1 MAINNSF
8 GKFLFYAKKHNVSF
22 EKTLTLGRLKLYIS
36 KNKLQPEL
44 NQIDSG
50 YQLDSIDKDEYSER
64 FFQLLGSKQTDC
76 IDYSDYERANIIHD
90 LNKPIPENLKNQYS
104 VVLDSGTLEHV
115 FNFPVAI
122 KNCLEAVKPGGY
134 FIAITP
140 SNNMLGHGFYQFS
153 PELYFRILSK
163 QNGFKT
169 KLTLLGICDE
179 SGEIVKWYQVTDPH
193 AVKQRVMLCNA
204 HPAYL
209 IVLAQKTEIAD
220 IFKESPYQS
229 DYVSAWENSDTVK
242 QDTVERSLKQTVKS
256 ILPTSVSDKIA
267 RIIHKEKYKAAK
279 NEYLGVYHPDH
290 FREFNFTENLTAE

>member
-1 MAINNSF
+1 MGINNSF
-8 GKFLFYAKKHNVSF
+8 GKFLFYAKNQNVSF

-36 KNKLQPEL
+36 KNQLQQEL
-44 NQIDSG
+44 SKINSG
-50 YQLDSIDKDEYSER
+50 FHLDSIDKDEYSER
-64 FFQLLGSKQTDC
+64 FFQLLGSKQTDSM
-76 IDYSDYERANIIHD
+76 DYSDYEKASIIHD

-104 VVLDSGTLEHV
+104 TVLDSGTLEHV

-122 KNCLEAVKPGGY
+122 KNCLEAVKPGGH

-153 PELYFRILSK
+153 PELYFRILSIK
-163 QNGFKT
+163 NGFQT
-169 KLTLLGICDE
+169 RLALLGVCDE

-209 IVLAQKTEIAD
+209 LILAQKTASVE

-229 DYVSAWENSDTVK
+229 DYVSAWESREAVK
-242 QDTVERSLKQTVKS
+242 QEAERSLKQTVKS

-267 RIIHKEKYKAAK
+267 RIIHKEKYRTAK
-279 NEYLGVYHPDH
+279 NEYLGIYHPDH
-290 FREFNFTENLTAE
+290 FREFNFTENLAAE